1 MSAFVQTSL
10 IGVAIA
16 ATFVV
21 FFTVKPLRRLPVG
34 LVMIAA
40 AIVGAL
46 ADGWGIPLRH
56 LVEGSLYFFYLMMVI
71 AAGMILVKTLE
82 KSGMLDALTRG
93 VISRFYRFPGIVLSL
108 LILVYIVPGML
119 TGSAPATVLSTGV
132 IMAPILLRM
141 GIPKIETAAIL
152 AVGSI
157 AAQQAPPVNVP
168 IMIMATGAFF
178 AYQGFALPLLILNI
192 PLAIITVLYL
202 GRRFVSVDRLRHV
215 AAEMAAAR
223 DRSKDPPSL
232 LLYVPLLAVAVL
244 WATPRIFY
252 RAVPDLA
259 TPLTFMIGSVV
270 AVFTGRRF
278 NYLQAC
284 REAMREAQTV
294 LGLFVGVG
302 VLVQVLSL
310 TGVRGLIAT
319 MTVSLPRA
327 FLYPAS
333 AVVAPLLGGPLVPFG
348 TAAVIGPP
356 MVLAFQD
363 VNIFIVASGLALL
376 IGLGCLVPPTNIGG
390 VFACQVVGVERYGPV
405 FRRCIVPALYA
416 LIAGMIFMIFA
427 DRIGAMS
434 IFRQ

>member
-1 MSAFVQTSL
+1 MSAFLRTSL
-10 IGVAIA
+10 IGLIIA
-16 ATFVV
+16 AVFVV
-21 FFTVKPLRRLPVG
+21 AFSVRPLRRLPVG
-34 LVMIAA
+34 LIMILA

-46 ADGWGIPLRH
+46 ADGWGVPVRH

-82 KSGMLDALTRG
+82 KSGMLDALTRS
-93 VISRFYRFPGIVLSL
+93 VITRFYRYPAIVLSL

-141 GIPKIETAAIL
+141 GIPKIDTAAIL

-168 IMIMATGAFF
+168 ILIMATGAFF
-178 AYQGFALPLLILNI
+178 SYQGFTLPLLILNI
-192 PLAIITVLYL
+192 PLAIFTVLYL
-202 GRRFVSVDRLRHV
+202 GRRHVSVERLKAV
-215 AAEMAAAR
+215 VAEMVQSR
-223 DRSKDPPSL
+223 GDDPPSL
-232 LLYVPLLAVAVL
+232 LLYAPPLVVAVL
-244 WATPRIFY
+244 WASPRIFY
-252 RAVPDLA
+252 RTVPDLA
-259 TPLTFMIGSVV
+259 TPLTFVIGSLV
-270 AVFTGRRF
+270 ATYTGRKF
-278 NYLQAC
+278 NYLQAAK
-284 REAMREAQTV
+284 EAMRDAQTV

-302 VLVQVLSL
+302 VLVQILSL

-319 MTVSLPRA
+319 ATVSLPRA
-327 FLYPAS
+327 WLYPAT

-363 VNIFIVASGLALL
+363 VNIFILASGLALL
-376 IGLGCLVPPTNIGG
+376 MGLGCLVPPTNIGG

-405 FRRCIVPALYA
+405 FRRAIIPAAYA
-416 LIAGMIFMIFA
+416 MIMGLLFMIFA
-427 DRIGAMS
+427 DRIGALS
-434 IFRQ
+434 LFKY